1 MTSSWAGEEMAATTR
16 MRSPQEEHS
25 LGSESQV
32 RAMRR
37 AQLRLRFRTN
47 PPSSSRAG
55 RGVVDRGLLDP
66 AGLLAERGGEGAI
79 GADGHFVPQRDVR
92 DEEGEE
98 VEGGEELVVAA
109 EAGVEAGPL
118 VVDQAL

>member
-25 LGSESQV
+25 SGSESQV

-47 PPSSSRAG
+47 SPSSSRVG
-55 RGVVDRGLLDP
+55 RRGGGVVLGVGGEGGSDGEGD
-66 AGLLAERGGEGAI
+66 GGSERGGGWWTGGFSIQPA
-79 GADGHFVPQRDVR
+79 FLRNV
-92 DEEGEE
+92 
-98 VEGGEELVVAA
+98 VERA
-109 EAGVEAGPL
+109 P
-118 VVDQAL
+118 